1 MKPSVVDEPRAESER
16 VLRAQRVEGMVLV
29 AMVGL
34 DANTR
39 ALVEAA
45 SAMDHAP
52 SSLRA
57 ARTGPPGVPGGGMT
71 PNLEAVHFVDLEG
84 ARTEIERHPTIDV
97 ILVAEGAALRKR
109 RSFPTHV
116 HVVALVGPDVAAMA
130 DLAADDFLRRP
141 FSTAE
146 LAIRLAAAARRLAS
160 EQRTTM
166 RGVLGRAMR
175 TGQSGEVIVSVGAD
189 SARVHVDHGRV
200 AWVHRASQP
209 VSIRSLLRGLGVEV
223 DEAACRDVLEESR
236 ASRRHFADV
245 LVEWGLVD
253 ADRMRRALHRYIAVQ
268 IGELL
273 AEPAASATFVQES
286 RAFAS
291 AFAFEEAE
299 ILAAPRPARIET
311 LPEIQQVRVPS
322 VRPPAPGG
330 SHAASDWFGRASCI
344 EDVLGCF
351 LVDPRSGEMIDRS
364 GTSSEADDRIA
375 WSLIASFVALADDG
389 GELLASAHGTTYLA
403 RAAPR
408 GGGIL
413 VIRFESSRLSPAMAR
428 LLLARID

>member
-1 MKPSVVDEPRAESER
+1 
-16 VLRAQRVEGMVLV
+16 VLV
-29 AMVGL
+29 AVVGL

-39 ALVEAA
+39 ALVAA
-45 SAMDHAP
+45 AIARDDAP
-52 SSLRA
+52 PSLRA
-57 ARTGPPGVPGGGMT
+57 P
-71 PNLEAVHFVDLEG
+71 
-84 ARTEIERHPTIDV
+84 RTEPPAGTGGAAAPSLELVQFDDIESARAELERQPTSDV
-97 ILVAEGAALRKR
+97 ILVAEGSALRKR

-116 HVVALVGPDVAAMA
+116 HVLALVGPDLAAIA
-130 DLAADDFLRRP
+130 ALAADDLLRRP
-141 FSTAE
+141 FSAAE
-146 LAIRLAAAARRLAS
+146 LAIRLAAAARRLMS

-175 TGQSGEVIVSVGAD
+175 AGQSGEVIVSFGAD

-209 VSIRSLLRGLGVEV
+209 VSIRSLLRALGVDV
-223 DEAACRDVLEESR
+223 DEATCRDVFEESR

-245 LVEWGLVD
+245 LVEWGLID
-253 ADRMRRALHRYIAVQ
+253 ADRMRTALHRYIAAQ

-273 AEPAASATFVQES
+273 AEPSLSATFVQET

-291 AFAFEEAE
+291 AFAFDEQE
-299 ILAAPRPARIET
+299 ILAPRRVSRIET
-311 LPEIQQVRVPS
+311 LPELPQVRAPS
-322 VRPPAPGG
+322 VRP
-330 SHAASDWFGRASCI
+330 ASGVPHQASAWFARASCI
-344 EDVLGCF
+344 EEVLASV
-351 LVDPRSGEMIDRS
+351 LVDPRSGEMIERS
-364 GTSSEADDRIA
+364 GMFEESGDRIV
-375 WSLIASFVALADDG
+375 WSLIASFVALGDDG
-389 GELLASAHGTTYLA
+389 GELLANAHGTTYLA